1 MEGKQIGGNVKQARL
16 AAGLS
21 QQELADKMGV
31 SVMTVS
37 RLERGAVKDVTI
49 GMLRRVGE
57 ALGVPWRD
65 LL

>member
-1 MEGKQIGGNVKQARL
+1 MEGKRIGAKVKQARVD
-16 AAGLS
+16 AGLS
-21 QQELADKMGV
+21 QKQLAEKMGV

-37 RLERGAVKDVTI
+37 RMERGAVKDVTL